1 MPRGDG
7 AVCGQAGRAV
17 NANRAGAQLR
27 WQSFISAKFNT
38 PISYSSLS
46 AHHLSFTFAIFG
58 KAQCRTILE
67 RLFTL

>member
-7 AVCGQAGRAV
+7 AVCDQAGRAV
-17 NANRAGAQLR
+17 NASRGGTQLR

-46 AHHLSFTFAIFG
+46 AHCLSFTFAIFA
-58 KAQCRTILE
+58 KTQCRTILE
-67 RLFTL
+67 RHFTL